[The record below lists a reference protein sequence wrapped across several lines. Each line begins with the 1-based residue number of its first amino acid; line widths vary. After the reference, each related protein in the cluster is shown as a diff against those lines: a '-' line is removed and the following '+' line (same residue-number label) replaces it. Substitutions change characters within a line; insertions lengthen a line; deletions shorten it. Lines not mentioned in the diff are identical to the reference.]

1 MSNNETKAAPIMLN
15 LSMTVDALNH
25 IISEL
30 SKPVEPV
37 VNLIADLRNQ
47 ALTQLEALKTKA
59 LEEHAAGDAE

>member
-1 MSNNETKAAPIMLN
+1 MSNNETKAGPIMLN
-15 LSMTVDALNH
+15 LSMSVDALNH

-59 LEEHAAGDAE
+59 LEEHAAGGAK